1 MNTRFLILMLLFIN
15 LNGCTNTPKNTY
27 VDAAVLDPA
36 ILTIPPAPNS
46 APWQQDID
54 AVIRAQRRA
63 TEKDREAAR
72 QQQPVRPEMVASI
85 ITPSINR
92 TKQPQTFALLDNAGA
107 SCGAAVRK
115 AKEFWNTERPFKR
128 DARVK
133 ALFSGTNNG
142 AYPSGHTACSLV
154 YAEIL
159 GVLFPAQRSA
169 LRQRADEIA
178 WNRVIAGVHYPHDLK
193 GGEQLA
199 FWILGALSATENFQ
213 NDLSA
218 AQLELQQ

>member
-1 MNTRFLILMLLFIN
+1 MISRILVLLLCIFSI
-15 LNGCTNTPKNTY
+15 NGCTTDSKNPY

-36 ILTIPPAPNS
+36 ILTIPPSPNS
-46 APWQQDID
+46 DPWQQDIE

-72 QQQPVRPEMVASI
+72 QQQPVRPEMVAGI
-85 ITPSINR
+85 ITPTINR
-92 TKQPQTFALLDNAGA
+92 AEHPKTFALLDNAGA

-115 AKEFWNTERPFKR
+115 AKEFWNTERPFRR
-128 DARVK
+128 DSRIK

-142 AYPSGHTACSLV
+142 AYPSGHTACSRV

-159 GVLFPAQRSA
+159 GILFPAQRPA
-169 LRQRADEIA
+169 LRQRADEVA

-199 FWILGALSATENFQ
+199 FWILGALSATEGFQ
-213 NDLSA
+213 TDLTA
-218 AQLELQQ
+218 ARQELKQ